1 MCFQFLYLISFSNRP
16 LRVDIEFSITTLSSD
31 YKHIK
36 LFQIKKHIP
45 NRIAES
51 SNGKVNTHKSES
63 SHLNENSLFR

>member
-16 LRVDIEFSITTLSSD
+16 LRVDNEFSITTLSSD

-51 SNGKVNTHKSES
+51 SNRNFNIHK
-63 SHLNENSLFR
+63 

>member
-1 MCFQFLYLISFSNRP
+1 MCFQFLYLISFFNRP

-45 NRIAES
+45 NRIAEN
-51 SNGKVNTHKSES
+51 SNGKVNTHKSEN